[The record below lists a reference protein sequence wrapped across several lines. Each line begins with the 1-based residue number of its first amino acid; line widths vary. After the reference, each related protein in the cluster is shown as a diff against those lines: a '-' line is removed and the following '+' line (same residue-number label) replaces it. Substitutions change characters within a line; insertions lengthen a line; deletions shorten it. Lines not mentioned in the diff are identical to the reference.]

1 MAVKVEPV
9 AGLAVGKIIKW
20 AWKNFGLP
28 TFEIAG
34 IDVVKTGVGIGLAAA
49 SYYYG
54 PRLGRFED
62 VVGYAGAGMIID
74 EMAKGAGINPGT
86 STQTVVVSKPSQTT
100 QKPKSSVV
108 IA

>member
-1 MAVKVEPV
+1 MAVRIEPV

-20 AWKNFGLP
+20 AWKRFGLP
-28 TFEIAG
+28 TYEIAG
-34 IDVVKTGVGIGLAAA
+34 VDVVKAGVGAALAAV

-62 VVGYAGAGMIID
+62 VVGYAGAGMLID
-74 EMAKGAGINPGT
+74 ELAHAAGINPGKT
-86 STQTVVVSKPSQTT
+86 VTVRSTPTQPVQVKPRT
-100 QKPKSSVV
+100 SVV